1 MSITVAL
8 MRDRS
13 RTLCQTGRH
22 SGGRN
27 FGGVRTQAGSEL
39 SRQVPV
45 DLKPDADLNEGRG
58 APGHWSSSLAF
69 PSGNTLDRGTPP
81 RKPPQPH
88 RRKHRRAYSAREFY
102 CRPPSGSR

>member
-27 FGGVRTQAGSEL
+27 FGGVRTQPAGT
-39 SRQVPV
+39 R
-45 DLKPDADLNEGRG
+45 
-58 APGHWSSSLAF
+58 
-69 PSGNTLDRGTPP
+69 
-81 RKPPQPH
+81 
-88 RRKHRRAYSAREFY
+88 
-102 CRPPSGSR
+102 